1 MKQLLI
7 LFVALFVASCS
18 KNPAPTPD
26 NLLDEEVMVD
36 IIFDI
41 SILQAADGSMPYKFT
56 EYNIEMDKYILDKY
70 KIDSVTYRQNQRYYA
85 ANARK
90 YKKIYKKVIERLEQE
105 KNRGKQDSSNKAN
118 NTNGEKQI
126 YVPVE

>member
-1 MKQLLI
+1 MKQI
-7 LFVALFVASCS
+7 LFLFVSLLVLSCS
-18 KNPAPTPD
+18 NNPVPKPD

-41 SILQAADGSMPYKFT
+41 SILQAADGSMPYKLM
-56 EYNIEMDKYILDKY
+56 EYNVEMDKYILDKY
-70 KIDSVTYRQNQRYYA
+70 KIDSATYRQNQKYYA

-105 KNRGKQDSSNKAN
+105 KIKVEQDANKVN
-118 NTNGEKQI
+118 GTKGEKQI

>member
-1 MKQLLI
+1 MKQLLFLFLS
-7 LFVALFVASCS
+7 LFVFSCS
-18 KNPAPTPD
+18 KNPAPKPD

-36 IIFDI
+36 IIYDI
-41 SILQAADGSMPYKFT
+41 SILQATDGSMPYKLT
-56 EYNIEMDKYILDKY
+56 EHNIKMDQYILDKY
-70 KIDSVTYRQNQRYYA
+70 KIDSTTYRQNQKYYA

-105 KNRGKQDSSNKAN
+105 KIKVEQDASKVNG
-118 NTNGEKQI
+118 TNGEKQI

>member
-1 MKQLLI
+1 MKQI
-7 LFVALFVASCS
+7 LFLLVSLLVLSCS
-18 KNPAPTPD
+18 NNPVPKPD

-41 SILQAADGSMPYKFT
+41 SILQAADGSMPYKLM
-56 EYNIEMDKYILDKY
+56 EYNVEMDKYILDKY
-70 KIDSVTYRQNQRYYA
+70 KIDSTTYRQNQKYYA

-105 KNRGKQDSSNKAN
+105 KIKVEQDASKVNG
-118 NTNGEKQI
+118 TNGEKQI
-126 YVPVE
+126 YVPVD

>member
-1 MKQLLI
+1 MKQI
-7 LFVALFVASCS
+7 LFLLVSLLVLSCTN
-18 KNPAPTPD
+18 NPVPKPD

-41 SILQAADGSMPYKFT
+41 SILQAADGSMPYKLM
-56 EYNIEMDKYILDKY
+56 EYNVEMDKYILDKY
-70 KIDSVTYRQNQRYYA
+70 KIDSTTYRQNQKYYA

-105 KNRGKQDSSNKAN
+105 KIKVEQDASKVNG
-118 NTNGEKQI
+118 TNGEKQI

>member
-1 MKQLLI
+1 MKKVLFLFLS
-7 LFVALFVASCS
+7 LFVFSCS
-18 KNPAPTPD
+18 KNPVPKPD

-41 SILQAADGSMPYKFT
+41 SILQATDGSMPYKLA
-56 EYNIEMDKYILDKY
+56 ENNIEMAQYVFEKY

-90 YKKIYKKVIERLEQE
+90 YKKIYKKVIEKLEHE
-105 KNRGKQDSSNKAN
+105 KAKITDDSNQKVDKDGKI
-118 NTNGEKQI
+118 I
-126 YVPVE
+126 YEAIK

>member
-1 MKQLLI
+1 MKQI
-7 LFVALFVASCS
+7 LFLLVSLLVLSCTN
-18 KNPAPTPD
+18 NPVPKPD

-36 IIFDI
+36 IIYDI
-41 SILQAADGSMPYKFT
+41 SILQATDGSMPYKLT
-56 EYNIEMDKYILDKY
+56 EHNIKMDQYILDKY
-70 KIDSVTYRQNQRYYA
+70 KIDSTTYRQNQKYYA

-105 KNRGKQDSSNKAN
+105 KIKVEQDASKVNG
-118 NTNGEKQI
+118 TNGEKQI

>member
-1 MKQLLI
+1 MKQLLFLFLS
-7 LFVALFVASCS
+7 LFVFSCS
-18 KNPAPTPD
+18 KNPAPKPD

-36 IIFDI
+36 IIYDI
-41 SILQAADGSMPYKFT
+41 SILQATDGSMPYKLT
-56 EYNIEMDKYILDKY
+56 EHNIKMDQYILDKY
-70 KIDSVTYRQNQRYYA
+70 KIDSTAYRQNQKYYA

-105 KNRGKQDSSNKAN
+105 KIKVEQDASKVNG
-118 NTNGEKQI
+118 TNGEKQI

>member
-1 MKQLLI
+1 MKQI
-7 LFVALFVASCS
+7 LFLLVSLLVLSCS
-18 KNPAPTPD
+18 NNPVPKPD

-41 SILQAADGSMPYKFT
+41 SILQAADGSMPYKLM
-56 EYNIEMDKYILDKY
+56 EYNVEMDKYILDKY
-70 KIDSVTYRQNQRYYA
+70 KIDSTTYRQNQKYYA

-105 KNRGKQDSSNKAN
+105 KIKVEQDASKVNG
-118 NTNGEKQI
+118 TNGEKQI